1 MTVVMGQLRG
11 LADRAASRGA
21 QALVLSRFSDDV
33 PGELPG
39 YLAAAEPDTAQQRRR
54 RRQVTRRCFNGSR
67 NTQPT

>member
-1 MTVVMGQLRG
+1 MTVAMGQLHA

-39 YLAAAEPDTAQQRRR
+39 YRGGRRA
-54 RRQVTRRCFNGSR
+54 
-67 NTQPT
+67 